1 METRVTDELR
11 KLTEHR
17 KNVLDK
23 VRLKIPHGIF
33 EQNVFF
39 HSFVVFNIVLIVF
52 AIFGQL
58 RALVLF
64 SFHPILMSV
73 GCLVFI
79 AQAIVA
85 QSNTTLVDVLGPLM
99 QHGKKAKVRAIHQNL
114 NTIGAFFLLVGLVFM
129 FANKYIQGKSLIPQT
144 LHALLGWVSLLLVC
158 AQGYFGMKKM
168 EKIADTRSP
177 KIHTFH
183 GDMGLLTWDL
193 LCLTVVL
200 GMLEFLTFSLFHLVV
215 ETSVVCIWW
224 IVHLQVKKKNNE
236 EGSSPDLQELQ
247 SMINSPEREV

>member
-11 KLTEHR
+11 RLTEHR
-17 KNVLDK
+17 VSLLDK

-85 QSNTTLVDVLGPLM
+85 QSNTTLVDLLGPLM
-99 QHGKKAKVRAIHQNL
+99 QHSKKTKIRAIHQNL
-114 NTIGAFFLLVGLVFM
+114 NMIGAFFLFIGLLFM
-129 FANKYIQGKSLIPQT
+129 FANKFIQGKSIVPQT
-144 LHALLGWVSLLLVC
+144 IHAVFGWVSLILVS

-168 EKIADTRSP
+168 ETIADPRSP
-177 KIHTFH
+177 KAYKFH
-183 GDMGLLTWDL
+183 GDLGLLTWDL
-193 LCLTVVL
+193 LCLAVIL
-200 GMLEFLTFSLFHLVV
+200 GMLEFLTFSLFHLLV
-215 ETSVVCIWW
+215 ETSVVCMWW
-224 IVHLQVKKKNNE
+224 IVHLQAKKKNNE
-236 EGSSPDLQELQ
+236 DPSQDLQELQ